1 MKVVP
6 ENSPRIYETISQ
18 HSDYHLS
25 TIVKRIAIKVIK
37 NLTMLTIITRIVI
50 IIIIIIIIIK
60 MIIILL
66 LIVKTN

>member
-1 MKVVP
+1 MKVIP
-6 ENSPRIYETISQ
+6 ANFPRIYETISQ
-18 HSDYHLS
+18 QSDYHLS

-50 IIIIIIIIIK
+50 MIIIIK

-66 LIVKTN
+66 LK

>member
-37 NLTMLTIITRIVI
+37 NLTMLTIITRIVLI
-50 IIIIIIIIIK
+50 IIIIMIIK